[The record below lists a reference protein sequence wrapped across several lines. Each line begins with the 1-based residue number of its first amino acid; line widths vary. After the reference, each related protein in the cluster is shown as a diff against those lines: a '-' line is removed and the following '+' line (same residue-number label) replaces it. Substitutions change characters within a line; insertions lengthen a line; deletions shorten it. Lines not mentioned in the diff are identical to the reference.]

1 MGETART
8 TFERGGEHLNDLL
21 SEVDGQPLWEHV
33 KEDHERKYEKHWFK
47 MKMTKKHHT
56 ALQRQIR
63 EALDIEGSGADI
75 ILNKK
80 CEWNGSKIPRLRV
93 EVGDTLEDEK
103 KEIGR
108 NVGEKQKIKEK
119 FSSVKRKINKDDP
132 VQAQCRK
139 KIKIKTSDSDTK
151 GYDIDNQENLAK
163 DDIVSINTTN
173 DLIVIVELD
182 DDQTDTESKVQVD
195 IRRNWR
201 T

>member
-47 MKMTKKHHT
+47 MTMTKKHYT

-80 CEWNGSKIPRLRV
+80 CELNGSKIPRLRV
-93 EVGDTLEDEK
+93 EVGDTLEDKK

-108 NVGEKQKIKEK
+108 
-119 FSSVKRKINKDDP
+119 R
-132 VQAQCRK
+132 
-139 KIKIKTSDSDTK
+139 
-151 GYDIDNQENLAK
+151 Y
-163 DDIVSINTTN
+163 
-173 DLIVIVELD
+173 
-182 DDQTDTESKVQVD
+182 
-195 IRRNWR
+195 
-201 T
+201 